1 MSIKSPVSPAI
12 HKPPVAPA
20 VVTQQTPAVE
30 APVTSTPSKKVDLGA
45 LGSAFVG
52 VAQEIVNAP
61 AASELNTTGPSQAQ
75 RMALDNR
82 TARIAH
88 TGDDKPVKN
97 AGDLDAQRFVRALQ
111 GGAAGAWE
119 EAKEPVTQA
128 TMGTLSR
135 LASQEGS
142 KAVVTA
148 VKAANAQK
156 SVLPV
161 ARMVGETFV
170 ESLKTVV
177 AQNAGTVASETG
189 KAVAQQA
196 GKAVASETGKA
207 VAKEAGKA
215 VAQQAG
221 KAVAKEAGKAVAK
234 EAGKAVAQQ
243 AGKAVATEGVKAG
256 VVGLG
261 GSIPGIGNLING
273 AFALVSGF
281 DFLSSLGKSDLSG
294 GEKAGKFVKFA
305 SSTVATFLPAGGGL
319 VSLAGGV
326 AGGAMEGA
334 AAASRQAKPTAQSNP
349 QQQLMQKEIAAPNA
363 LSPGGGVAVPA
374 DVLDSP
380 QQLGGLLQRMT
391 ATLANGGADPTVL
404 KAMGDMTSILGSVA
418 DASSLTAAQKKALQQ
433 AAGVV
438 TRGCDEGLKSV
449 ALKAA
454 SELRNPDVAA
464 KFGKQAAESAEKAL
478 SGLVGMQRMAAKAG
492 ATPGGAKGSTAL
504 VQQGLQ
510 VLGQVAHTAME
521 LTASVA

>member
-1 MSIKSPVSPAI
+1 MSVKSQVSPSI

-20 VVTQQTPAVE
+20 VTTQQTPLVE

-88 TGDDKPVKN
+88 TGDDKAVKN

-161 ARMVGETFV
+161 AKMVGETFV

-196 GKAVASETGKA
+196 GKAVAS
-207 VAKEAGKA
+207 EAGKA

-326 AGGAMEGA
+326 AGGAIEGA
-334 AAASRQAKPTAQSNP
+334 AAASRQAKPTAQANP

-363 LSPGGGVAVPA
+363 LHPGGGVAAPA
-374 DVLDSP
+374 DALDSP

-454 SELRNPDVAA
+454 TELRKPDVAA
-464 KFGKQAAESAEKAL
+464 KFGKAASESAEKAL
-478 SGLVGMQRMAAKAG
+478 AGLVGMQRMAAKAG
-492 ATPGGAKGSTAL
+492 ATPGGSKGSGAL
-504 VQQGLQ
+504 LQQGLQ

-521 LTASVA
+521 LTASAA